1 MLTQN
6 DLEREKYEARLKYQ
20 RDEEARARYLA
31 KLTEQAEQSEKR
43 GEKRGEERGEK
54 RGEERGEKRGEERGV
69 LIGRV
74 QQIERLL
81 KQEPTAKE
89 TLRTMTLEELLQMAD
104 RLEAHLV
111 GSS

>member
-31 KLTEQAEQSEKR
+31 KLTEQAEQSEK
-43 GEKRGEERGEK
+43 RGEK